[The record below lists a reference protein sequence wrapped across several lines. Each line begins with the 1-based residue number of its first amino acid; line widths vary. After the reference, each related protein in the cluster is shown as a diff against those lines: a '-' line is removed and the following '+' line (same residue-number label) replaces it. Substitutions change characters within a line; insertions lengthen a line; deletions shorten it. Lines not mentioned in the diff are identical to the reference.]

1 MRWVTVKIVY
11 GLPEAHIVK
20 GVLESEGIPVRLEYE
35 AVGKI
40 YSLTVD
46 GLARVYVQ
54 VPEDAVEDALERLQ
68 EAEELGEEERDE
80 VDWGRPED

>member
-20 GVLESEGIPVRLEYE
+20 GVLESDGIPVRLEYE

-40 YSLTVD
+40 YSFTVD
-46 GLARVYVQ
+46 GLARVYIQ
-54 VPEDAVEDALERLQ
+54 VPEDTVEEALERLR
-68 EAEELGEEERDE
+68 EAQELGEEERE
-80 VDWGRPED
+80 GIDWGSEP